1 MTLPVRLTPAA
12 EQDIVLALRWYL
24 TEAPHVVARIS
35 HQLTAA
41 DADLPIFAALNTAR
55 VLDVP
60 NGYACAP

>member
-41 DADLPIFAALNTAR
+41 DADLPIFAALNTA
-55 VLDVP
+55 
-60 NGYACAP
+60 